1 MFLAP
6 VLLSLRDEPRF
17 PSSSLVYMLYI
28 DDSFFSRKAFPKW
41 LERFSSPFQ
50 ASVPCILVYPAY
62 SVSPFVKPK
71 YALAASFLSLKSCV
85 LSPLVP
91 ATLPFALP
99 SLSLGG
105 SLACFAA
112 DVLAP
117 VLLSINDHD
126 AAAAPLL
133 VPLFSA
139 PAAVPVTPTSL
150 EWALS
155 PQRAHSCLS
164 PEFGRRRPRDSI
176 ADHPAA
182 RLSCLTAAS

>member
-1 MFLAP
+1 MFC
-6 VLLSLRDEPRF
+6 
-17 PSSSLVYMLYI
+17 I
-28 DDSFFSRKAFPKW
+28 DDGFFSRRAFPKW

-50 ASVPCILVYPAY
+50 ASVPCILVYPSY

-91 ATLPFALP
+91 ATLRFALPFALP

-126 AAAAPLL
+126 AAAAPLFIPFL
-133 VPLFSA
+133 PT
-139 PAAVPVTPTSL
+139 PAAVPGAPSSL
-150 EWALS
+150 KWALG
-155 PQRAHSCLS
+155 PQWAHRRLG
-164 PEFGRRRPRDSI
+164 PEFGGRRPRDRI
-176 ADHPAA
+176 ADDPATGLPC
-182 RLSCLTAAS
+182 LSAASR